1 MTNTIWHFP
10 TPQSEEFRGIQHLPG
25 AYGCVVL
32 ISTETLLELKLTT
45 ARSGNPSRLKSPTA
59 TDTGVL
65 AARKLRA
72 ARKLPSPLPKSTETL
87 LESWL
92 ATTTSSH
99 PSPLKS
105 PTAIDTGVLPAPK
118 FCGAWKV

>member
-1 MTNTIWHFP
+1 MEVNVGGSG
-10 TPQSEEFRGIQHLPG
+10 PQGTSASTRQDD
-25 AYGCVVL
+25 YGVLL
-32 ISTETLLELKLTT
+32 ISTETLLELKLAT

-72 ARKLPSPLPKSTETL
+72 ARNLPSPLPKSTDTSVEPPP
-87 LESWL
+87 
-92 ATTTSSH
+92 ATTKSSH

-105 PTAIDTGVLPAPK
+105 PTARSE
-118 FCGAWKV
+118 